1 MGRSGV
7 IVDPLVWRWMLN
19 SLLAKAFGVER
30 ETSASNI
37 VFAFAV
43 AV

>member
-1 MGRSGV
+1 
-7 IVDPLVWRWMLN
+7 MLN
-19 SLLAKAFGVER
+19 SLPAKAFGVER